1 MMGKGKIAIT
11 LDEEFVGE
19 LDRLVNEHVFQNRSQ
34 AIQEAVSEKLLR
46 MKHTRLTMEC
56 SKLDPAFEKAM
67 AEEGLAEDVNQWP
80 QY

>member
-46 MKHTRLTMEC
+46 MKHSRLTMEC
-56 SKLDPAFEKAM
+56 SKLDPAFEKAL
-67 AEEGLAEDVNQWP
+67 AEEALAEDVNQWP